1 MFSKA
6 NSSHLY
12 TTGFDYK
19 LCLWNLKDA
28 KKSISTNIS
37 NLLLNELGQEAMSYN
52 PPFCY
57 AWDSFEANGEHL
69 VLGLGNGMLL
79 RFRKNGLKCEEIHG
93 EVHNAQISSL
103 KVDRCA
109 TADYLF
115 TASNDKTFCINRMK
129 VRNFSAEDMN
139 IS

>member
-1 MFSKA
+1 
-6 NSSHLY
+6 
-12 TTGFDYK
+12 
-19 LCLWNLKDA
+19 
-28 KKSISTNIS
+28 
-37 NLLLNELGQEAMSYN
+37 MSYN

-57 AWDSFEANGEHL
+57 AWDSFEANGENL

-93 EVHNAQISSL
+93 EVHNSQISSL

-109 TADYLF
+109 TSDYLF
-115 TASNDKTFCINRMK
+115 TASNDKTFCINGMK
-129 VRNFSAEDMN
+129 VRNCSPDEMN